1 MIEYIIIPAMMLYF
15 YIMVRWIRV
24 MSRSSRITCSEEK
37 PLYIF
42 VITSAENAYPL
53 VSEINKLC
61 TKTEGLSYVIM
72 IVNDKNPQ
80 SEYNKQAKT
89 VVRSMLTANQ
99 HTGYHPILA
108 FKTSKEYRKFFT
120 KSFEDIC
127 IVKDFS
133 RTQDLLFRNCPGI

>member
-1 MIEYIIIPAMMLYF
+1 MIDYIIIFGAVLFLY
-15 YIMVRWIRV
+15 ILVRWVRV
-24 MSRSSRITCSEEK
+24 MCRSSRITCSEEK

-53 VSEINKLC
+53 VSEINRLC
-61 TKTEGLSYVIM
+61 TKTRGLSYVVM
-72 IVNDKNPQ
+72 IVNDNDPH

-99 HTGYHPILA
+99 HTGYHPILV

-133 RTQDLLFRNCPGI
+133 RPQDLLFQNCPGM